1 MMKRFKLVFVC
12 MLFTF
17 LSTAAIAAPTTGEEA
32 KATTTKL
39 TEAEANVLF
48 ERLEEIDEID
58 KSDMTFK
65 EKRALRKEVK
75 EIKREL
81 KDSGLYISTGA
92 AIIIILLLILLL

>member
-1 MMKRFKLVFVC
+1 MMKRFKLVFAC

-17 LSTAAIAAPTTGEEA
+17 LSTAAIAAPTSREEA
-32 KATTTKL
+32 NEATTKL

-48 ERLEEIDEID
+48 ERLEEIEEID

-81 KDSGLYISTGA
+81 KGNGLYISTGA
-92 AIIIILLLILLL
+92 AIIIILLLIILL